1 MQSSNNK
8 YSKDIPQPKVDD
20 ETLPSPI
27 RYEKNYN
34 TIDVGPQSYDM
45 SR

>member
-20 ETLPSPI
+20 ETLPSLI